1 MNYQSITAKI
11 LIDIKAINFSIKNPY
26 TLTSGR
32 KSPVYVDCRKIISYP
47 KQRNQILNFMQNY
60 LSEKNIKFDLIAG
73 GETAGIPY
81 ASFLSE
87 RLNKPMIYIRKKPKS
102 FGKNAQIEG
111 DFIENQKTILIEDL
125 ATDGGSKVKF
135 VEVIRSN
142 KLIVNDTFVIFYYNT
157 FKEQELELTKLGIKI
172 HYLCTW
178 NDVLYVVKK
187 EKILDNKN
195 IEIIENF
202 LFQQQRN

>member
-87 RLNKPMIYIRKKPKS
+87 SPKRLLKILLSSNS
-102 FGKNAQIEG
+102 
-111 DFIENQKTILIEDL
+111 ILIE
-125 ATDGGSKVKF
+125 
-135 VEVIRSN
+135 
-142 KLIVNDTFVIFYYNT
+142 KLCSIFIGNS
-157 FKEQELELTKLGIKI
+157 F
-172 HYLCTW
+172 
-178 NDVLYVVKK
+178 
-187 EKILDNKN
+187 
-195 IEIIENF
+195 
-202 LFQQQRN
+202 